1 MSLVKLIMY
10 LIFIGKMPE
19 KSSSA
24 DGLKAKQVQFCV
36 EKTAVDGL
44 WKRGS
49 FHRLLAPRCV
59 TITAILWDE

>member
-1 MSLVKLIMY
+1 MY

-24 DGLKAKQVQFCV
+24 DGLKTKKVQFCV
-36 EKTAVDGL
+36 EKMAVDGL

-49 FHRLLAPRCV
+49 FNRRLAPRFV
-59 TITAILWDE
+59 TITAIL